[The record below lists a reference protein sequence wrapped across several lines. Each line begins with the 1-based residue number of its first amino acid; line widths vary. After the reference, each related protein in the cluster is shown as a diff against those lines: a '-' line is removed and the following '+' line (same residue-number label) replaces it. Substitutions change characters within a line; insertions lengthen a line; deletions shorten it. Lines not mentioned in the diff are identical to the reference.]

1 MTKITFTPEVYA
13 KFRDDVLEVI
23 NNKNI
28 FEAQKIKV
36 LIGIMG
42 SGKSYFQGNELPEE
56 QLKAFPKLKF
66 IIRVAPKNETCDDGI
81 FPKEN
86 NIGGKKF
93 KYRDISHISKDLTS
107 QMDEMLDDCV
117 DTNNVYIFSITHARF
132 SNHFK
137 SFLKYAKVSV
147 LWIEEVH
154 EFLAVGDPGSLK
166 YGFGTGYRSGFD
178 AKVALRLRR
187 WMRDNGRVLSFTATP
202 TLHQSEYDEYI
213 EERGAITNQKFSDL
227 FHKCNDLWN
236 EDVTLSSAIPNQAWV
251 NNTIAYDLTKRD
263 TQNSVSSFVGDM
275 VDSLLHREKLLDEL
289 KKKDPRIKSKLTS
302 LIKCGQGGGVW
313 GCPIHKGPFGGSGK
327 RDPVEHDY
335 GMVQIVGLHLQKHGF
350 DPNMKMIATLQQSGV
365 GNRIWDLYGNAV
377 ETKLTW
383 NEVQQRLLDNDDPLR
398 HLIVVNRGGS
408 GINVYNMG
416 AIFIAAV
423 RDAIWSRD
431 HIPNQVFGR
440 GVRSNWGY
448 GNITNQYINDLR
460 NFLAD
465 NQLNDIETI
474 VNTIKIANKLD
485 IWYPQDTYR
494 KTKCDV
500 WSDSI
505 EIFRDKYCNSVKVGH
520 QWLHEYTGTKPS
532 IDLNLLPIDLTIERE
547 CNGEMVKYDISK
559 EVTEWKCDGTLTAF
573 FENC

>member
-117 DTNNVYIFSITHARF
+117 DTNNVYIFYITHARF

-227 FHKCNDLWN
+227 FH
-236 EDVTLSSAIPNQAWV
+236 
-251 NNTIAYDLTKRD
+251 
-263 TQNSVSSFVGDM
+263 
-275 VDSLLHREKLLDEL
+275 
-289 KKKDPRIKSKLTS
+289 
-302 LIKCGQGGGVW
+302 
-313 GCPIHKGPFGGSGK
+313 
-327 RDPVEHDY
+327 
-335 GMVQIVGLHLQKHGF
+335 
-350 DPNMKMIATLQQSGV
+350 
-365 GNRIWDLYGNAV
+365 
-377 ETKLTW
+377 
-383 NEVQQRLLDNDDPLR
+383 
-398 HLIVVNRGGS
+398 
-408 GINVYNMG
+408 
-416 AIFIAAV
+416 
-423 RDAIWSRD
+423 
-431 HIPNQVFGR
+431 
-440 GVRSNWGY
+440 
-448 GNITNQYINDLR
+448 
-460 NFLAD
+460 
-465 NQLNDIETI
+465 
-474 VNTIKIANKLD
+474 
-485 IWYPQDTYR
+485 
-494 KTKCDV
+494 
-500 WSDSI
+500 
-505 EIFRDKYCNSVKVGH
+505 
-520 QWLHEYTGTKPS
+520 
-532 IDLNLLPIDLTIERE
+532 
-547 CNGEMVKYDISK
+547 
-559 EVTEWKCDGTLTAF
+559 
-573 FENC
+573 

>member
-1 MTKITFTPEVYA
+1 MITPEVYE

-23 NNKNI
+23 HNKDI

-36 LIGIMG
+36 LVGIMG

-56 QLKAFPKLKF
+56 QLKAFDKLKF

-81 FPKEN
+81 FPKEKHVD
-86 NIGGKKF
+86 GKKF
-93 KYRDISHISKDLTS
+93 KYRDITHIKDS
-107 QMDEMLDDCV
+107 IQMDEMLEDCV

-132 SNHFK
+132 TNHFK

-187 WMRDNGRVLSFTATP
+187 WMKVNGRVLSFTATP

-213 EERGAITNQKFSDL
+213 EESGEITDQKFSNL

-236 EDVTLSSAIPNQAWV
+236 DKVTLPSAIPNQAWV
-251 NNTIAYDLTKRD
+251 DKTIAYDLTKRD
-263 TQNSVSSFVGDM
+263 TQKSVTKYVGDM
-275 VDSLLHREKLLDEL
+275 IDSLLHREELLDEL
-289 KKKDPRIKSKLTS
+289 KKKDPRIQSKLTS

-327 RDPVEHDY
+327 RDAVEHDY
-335 GMVQIVGLHLQKHGF
+335 GMVQIVGLHLQKNGF
-350 DPNMKMIATLQQSGV
+350 DPDMRMIATLQQSNV
-365 GNRIWDLYGNAV
+365 GNRIWDLEGNVV
-377 ETKLTW
+377 ESKLTW
-383 NEVQQRLLDNDDPLR
+383 VEVQERLLNNDDPLR

-440 GVRSNWGY
+440 SVRSNWGY
-448 GNITNQYINDLR
+448 GNITNEYINDLR

-465 NQLNDIETI
+465 EQGGDIQTL
-474 VNTIKIANKLD
+474 VKVIKIANKLD
-485 IWYPQDTYR
+485 IWYPQDAFR

-500 WSDSI
+500 WSDAI
-505 EIFRDKYCNSVKVGH
+505 RIFRDQYCNSVKAGH
-520 QWLHEYTGTKPS
+520 QWLHDYTCTKPEIESSFLPLDDLICPHCGES
-532 IDLNLLPIDLTIERE
+532 IYNYVEDKV
-547 CNGEMVKYDISK
+547 G
-559 EVTEWKCDGTLTAF
+559 DGTLMPF
-573 FENC
+573 FQSYERGTGKLSL